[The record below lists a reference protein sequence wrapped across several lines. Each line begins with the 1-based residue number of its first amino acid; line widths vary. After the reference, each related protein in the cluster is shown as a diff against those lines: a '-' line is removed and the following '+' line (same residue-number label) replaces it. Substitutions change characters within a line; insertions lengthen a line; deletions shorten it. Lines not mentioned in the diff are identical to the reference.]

1 MIFINNKS
9 GDAMKKIMLFA
20 NALGCL
26 FLLFAGGK
34 VACEPESAGAAF
46 DSSAVAGI
54 AINADID
61 REVFELFVKL
71 NESYREE
78 KGEVTVVY
86 ETRADEAVLSY
97 LFDFHVYREGK
108 TIRKIKRAYNYRAD
122 DGQPLVLSASA
133 LKEKY
138 LPRLAREME
147 KRGYAITENDLKY
160 FKYSIGSSEII
171 FFYPLDYDA
180 NYIEVRLPNLGGGEA
195 ASAKPEKPARLA
207 ALTFDDGPGPA
218 TKQLVDLLDSYG
230 VKATFFLLGERA
242 RLYPEAAAYIHASGH
257 ELGNHSYSHPDFTD
271 LSPAAAAREIA
282 AARDAIYRATRSYP
296 KHFRFPYGHY
306 YRDLLPGI
314 ALPVVLWNC
323 DSEDWRYRDGQAVYQ
338 NVIAGLSD
346 RAVILFHDNGRH
358 KTVIEAV
365 INYLLA
371 AGYEFVTVSEM
382 FAFYAEENVVFGR
395 IYS

>member
-1 MIFINNKS
+1 
-9 GDAMKKIMLFA
+9 MKKIMLFA

-86 ETRADEAVLSY
+86 ETRGDEAVLSY

-147 KRGYAITENDLKY
+147 KRGYAITENDLK
-160 FKYSIGSSEII
+160 
-171 FFYPLDYDA
+171 
-180 NYIEVRLPNLGGGEA
+180 
-195 ASAKPEKPARLA
+195 
-207 ALTFDDGPGPA
+207 
-218 TKQLVDLLDSYG
+218 
-230 VKATFFLLGERA
+230 
-242 RLYPEAAAYIHASGH
+242 
-257 ELGNHSYSHPDFTD
+257 
-271 LSPAAAAREIA
+271 
-282 AARDAIYRATRSYP
+282 
-296 KHFRFPYGHY
+296 
-306 YRDLLPGI
+306 
-314 ALPVVLWNC
+314 
-323 DSEDWRYRDGQAVYQ
+323 
-338 NVIAGLSD
+338 
-346 RAVILFHDNGRH
+346 
-358 KTVIEAV
+358 
-365 INYLLA
+365 
-371 AGYEFVTVSEM
+371 
-382 FAFYAEENVVFGR
+382 
-395 IYS
+395 